1 MTIDERSRHELYLKL
16 EQVLGPE
23 PAAVLMEHLPPVG
36 WGDVATRR
44 DLDHLA
50 AATKQ
55 DLDHLAADTKQD
67 LDHLRDELISRI
79 ETSEQRLRAEFGK
92 DLAAQT
98 RTFVLAMTGAVVT
111 VGGLAVTAARL
122 G

>member
-16 EQVLGPE
+16 EQVLGPQ
-23 PAAVLMEHLPPVG
+23 PAAILMEHLPPVG

-50 AATKQ
+50 AATKR
-55 DLDHLAADTKQD
+55 D
-67 LDHLRDELISRI
+67 LDHLREELISRI

>member
-1 MTIDERSRHELYLKL
+1 MTIDERSRHELHLKL
-16 EQVLGPE
+16 EQVLGPKS
-23 PAAVLMEHLPPVG
+23 AAILMEHLPPAG
-36 WGDVATRR
+36 WGEVATRR
-44 DLDHLA
+44 DLDHL
-50 AATKQ
+50 
-55 DLDHLAADTKQD
+55 
-67 LDHLRDELISRI
+67 REELTSRI
-79 ETSEQRLRAEFGK
+79 EASEQRLRAEFGK